1 MSIRLGKLD
10 LKEISQV
17 ERCCFNG
24 CISLAKRVSDIHLRE
39 IKENQEK
46 EKRQEVRQ
54 EDRHLEAIW
63 EGAFHL

>member
-10 LKEISQV
+10 LKEILQV

-24 CISLAKRVSDIHLRE
+24 GISLAKRVSDVHLRE

-46 EKRQEVRQ
+46 EKAGS
-54 EDRHLEAIW
+54 EA
-63 EGAFHL
+63 GG